1 MTVID
6 QKLEALLILQDADM
20 RRKGM
25 ELRLSLLPKEMD
37 AVIARRDKLNASTAA
52 AAEELK
58 KEELA
63 IKQAEAEIA
72 RLTADSQKLQQQSAL
87 VKKNNEY
94 QAMLAQIAE
103 NKRKIGEIEEELII
117 RFDNAAAL
125 KEKAEKVKRANALE
139 LRSARAEFEE
149 LLAFSKTVK
158 AEIAKAVSDRPALT
172 ANVPDDLLSV
182 YERLLKGKDN
192 SAPLTK
198 LDNGCCGNCHMRV
211 TTQTV
216 NELSK
221 GKIEHCDNC
230 QHLLYADM
238 DEVQ

>member
-1 MTVID
+1 MTD
-6 QKLEALLILQDADM
+6 PSLEALLILQEADL

-25 ELRLSLLPKEMD
+25 EQRLQLLPKEMD
-37 AVIARRDKLNASTAA
+37 AIIARRDKLNAATAA
-52 AAEELK
+52 AADAVK

-63 IKQAEAEIA
+63 IKSSEAEIA

-94 QAMLAQIAE
+94 QAMLAQIAD
-103 NKRKIGEIEEELII
+103 NKRKIGEIEEELILKL
-117 RFDNAAAL
+117 DLVAEL
-125 KEKAEKVKRANALE
+125 KEKAEKIKRSNALE
-139 LRSARAEFEE
+139 LRNARTEFEE

-158 AEIAKAVSDRPALT
+158 AEIDQALKDRPVLA
-172 ANVPDDLLSV
+172 ANVRDELLTT
-182 YERLLKGKDN
+182 YNRLLKGKDN
-192 SAPLTK
+192 TPPLTE

-211 TTQTV
+211 TLQTA

-230 QHLLYADM
+230 QHLLYAKT
-238 DEVQ
+238 E